1 MPQSFQEQMHEAK
14 RLTQAGRLLDA
25 TRLIQ
30 RALAPV
36 SPLRTA
42 DANTSPDVLDGLVR
56 EVDDAD
62 EVVAVD
68 AVEEVHEVELCA
80 QGPVSAASPDFNR
93 GRQAAGSATFATGQ
107 FVRDAQTHHYK
118 LYTPPQAAASQ
129 RLPLVVM
136 LHGCTQ
142 NPDDFSVGTA
152 MNDAA
157 CAQGFYVLYPSQQ
170 RAANSQGCWNWFE
183 RGHQQRDA
191 GEPAWI
197 AELTLQLLRTLP
209 IDSRRVYI
217 AGLSAGG
224 AMAAVIASA
233 YPEIFAA
240 LGVHSGLPVGAARNL
255 AEALNAMKRGA
266 PQPARVAKP
275 VPSIVFHGDQ
285 DRTVHAANARG
296 LVDASVA
303 GVNCAIRVERG
314 AAKGRKYTRNVYERE
329 GKAQAELWQ
338 LHGAGHAWSGGNP
351 AGSYADAR
359 GTDATAEML
368 RFFWLHQGAL
378 SAGPGASNSN

>member
-1 MPQSFQEQMHEAK
+1 MTQSFQEQMHEAK

-30 RALAPV
+30 RAIAPGV
-36 SPLRTA
+36 PLRNA
-42 DANTSPDVLDGLVR
+42 DENTESDVLDGLVR
-56 EVDDAD
+56 EVDD
-62 EVVAVD
+62 VD
-68 AVEEVHEVELCA
+68 LCEQA
-80 QGPVSAASPDFNR
+80 PVSAASPDLKR
-93 GRQAAGSATFATGQ
+93 GPQASSGGSFASGQ
-107 FVRDAQTHHYK
+107 FVRDAQTNHYK
-118 LYTPPQAAASQ
+118 LFTPPQAAAGE

-142 NPDDFSVGTA
+142 NPDDFSLGTA
-152 MNDAA
+152 MNTAA

-170 RAANSQGCWNWFE
+170 RAANSQACWNWFE

-209 IDSRRVYI
+209 IDSQRVYI

-224 AMAAVIASA
+224 AMAAVVATA

-266 PQPARVAKP
+266 PQPTRVTNP

-296 LVDASVA
+296 LVEASTA
-303 GVNCAIRVERG
+303 GFNCAMRVESG
-314 AAKGRKYTRNVYERE
+314 NANGRRFTCTAYERE
-329 GKAQAELWQ
+329 GKTQAELWQ
-338 LHGAGHAWSGGNP
+338 LHGSGHAWSGGNP
-351 AGSYADAR
+351 AGSYADAK

-368 RFFWLHQGAL
+368 RFFWLHHRAL
-378 SAGPGASNSN
+378 PAEPSASNSD